1 MRVVVFTSSNLRHK
15 AFAKR
20 IIGSKSLMVE
30 GVFLEKEKSIN
41 KVLISNEKS
50 TLLKEHLFLR
60 DIAERDFFEWYVNN
74 TNQSNSKISEV
85 DRNWFS
91 TKECL
96 RIVEKINPDII
107 MVYGTTIIKG
117 DLIRIFEKRIINLHL
132 GLSPYYRGA
141 GTNFFPFVNNQ
152 PEYASE
158 GYDCYVN
165 NEFCQDYNNDGVIM
179 DWIGD
184 GYCDDGNWGLNF
196 MCEQYSWDCSDCG
209 GEVSDENGYCDDSL
223 MIGYRFENNGRLPLN
238 ARGWEEDDDTNVDF
252 AEQLN
257 WDILDLPIYL
267 TGGNF
272 MTDGYGTGFSTK
284 LMIN

>member
-20 IIGSKSLMVE
+20 IISSKSLMVE

-41 KVLISNEKS
+41 KVLISDEKS

-152 PEYASE
+152 PEYAGATLLYLDSGIDTGE
-158 GYDCYVN
+158 IIHQFRPVIYKNDSFHQLSNRFLKYAFDSFVNLVENFNKVNKFTKTQYDFLKNYN
-165 NEFCQDYNNDGVIM
+165 KTRNFYKYIDFNEQSLNDLYFNFDNGLIKNYMKSKKNRDKDVPILKQDF
-179 DWIGD
+179 
-184 GYCDDGNWGLNF
+184 L
-196 MCEQYSWDCSDCG
+196 
-209 GEVSDENGYCDDSL
+209 
-223 MIGYRFENNGRLPLN
+223 
-238 ARGWEEDDDTNVDF
+238 
-252 AEQLN
+252 
-257 WDILDLPIYL
+257 
-267 TGGNF
+267 
-272 MTDGYGTGFSTK
+272 
-284 LMIN
+284 